1 MHLIIT
7 IGQSD
12 QKEEDSMIADK
23 KIKESENSS
32 VELSITLTAQ
42 SVEDAYKALITKYA
56 KDIVIKGFRKGKAP
70 INLIESKF
78 GEEIRNESTYKL
90 LEDDLK
96 VALDDVEEK
105 YKPLPY
111 SVPVLQN
118 EDSLSPFKPNTDV
131 TYSVVYDVLPQFET
145 PEYKGLSIEAPT
157 VSVKKADVDAEIE
170 KLRNQNALI
179 VSKDEAAKEGDI
191 VTIDFAELNSD
202 GKNDRK
208 DFTLT
213 IGKTP
218 SFFNLDEDVIG
229 MSAGD
234 EKTVSKKLADDF
246 ADADYAG
253 KTVEI
258 KISMK
263 AVKFNDVPELDDD
276 FAQDV
281 SEDYKTVKDLVAGT
295 KKVLQERAQSKLKN
309 LKFTAITDALVEKC
323 PIEAPKSM
331 VDYQADQQLQN
342 FAQNNGMDLDT
353 LSKIFGMQGQSL
365 DQLKETW
372 TPMIQKQLNVDLIL
386 EKIKEAENFEVTEEE
401 ITEAMG
407 DTSSYTP
414 EQIEYVKEYM
424 SEQVK
429 LSKVNDFLIE
439 NNTFTKGKA
448 LSYDE
453 LMNGPAVEET
463 PAK

>member
-1 MHLIIT
+1 
-7 IGQSD
+7 
-12 QKEEDSMIADK
+12 
-23 KIKESENSS
+23 
-32 VELSITLTAQ
+32 
-42 SVEDAYKALITKYA
+42 
-56 KDIVIKGFRKGKAP
+56 
-70 INLIESKF
+70 
-78 GEEIRNESTYKL
+78 
-90 LEDDLK
+90 
-96 VALDDVEEK
+96 
-105 YKPLPY
+105 
-111 SVPVLQN
+111 
-118 EDSLSPFKPNTDV
+118 
-131 TYSVVYDVLPQFET
+131 
-145 PEYKGLSIEAPT
+145 
-157 VSVKKADVDAEIE
+157 
-170 KLRNQNALI
+170 
-179 VSKDEAAKEGDI
+179 
-191 VTIDFAELNSD
+191 
-202 GKNDRK
+202 
-208 DFTLT
+208 
-213 IGKTP
+213 
-218 SFFNLDEDVIG
+218 